1 MDYPRFECYA
11 ISRAG
16 LCIIAQRVR
25 QLQTVAGNSLSRQ
38 VLGRIAGM
46 RRTLSGYV
54 AAAMPFVG

>member
-1 MDYPRFECYA
+1 
-11 ISRAG
+11 
-16 LCIIAQRVR
+16 VR